1 LHTTGRMIRW
11 IFLSLVLLIA
21 TSWLPLGSCLG
32 KKVAAA
38 KEGKSE
44 EVGSEGLI
52 QLDESNFMGYLTE
65 LAGKYDHV
73 LLEFYSHWCP
83 ACRSFQPAY
92 KQIAKH
98 VLDIDE
104 KESKAWKGKDGRPVR
119 LAVARLDCPENTNL
133 CDAFGINRYPT
144 LYVDTPLHFS
154 TKSKDS
160 LMLIEAKPRSFKG
173 VLNALEKVLKRDFS
187 EALLPEGMTE
197 ESSSD
202 EIREENGGDVDEK
215 SENNS
220 GEQGT
225 EQKSKEPLPKARN
238 HSANSNDIIAG
249 TVLSFQYLQSKALL
263 RGKDK
268 RQYLIK
274 WLELLAAAHPLK
286 DCRAGSHDAMQAI
299 SSLWPESSDSILDL
313 DSLKKVN
320 VCGEMDALPAWIGC
334 AGSTVDTRGYTCG
347 LWQLIHALSVR
358 MPTKGMSDPGSQWL
372 ETIKNFISHYF
383 QCGDCASHFVSY
395 VEDAK
400 DVKSKKDA
408 VLWLWRTHNKV
419 NKRLAEEQDGT
430 ESADPEFPHVQWP
443 TREMCEDCRLKGD
456 DSWDEDRVYNFLVE
470 FYAGD
475 KEIPV
480 ENKATEHSKNA
491 TSTWRTAYGLVALV
505 FAIVY
510 MSLRNS
516 NHYAVKTAGTQRQS
530 SFRAF
535 RV

>member
-1 LHTTGRMIRW
+1 MIRR
-11 IFLSLVLLIA
+11 IFPPLVLLI
-21 TSWLPLGSCLG
+21 TTCWLPLANGLD
-32 KKVAAA
+32 KKLAMTDD
-38 KEGKSE
+38 KSK
-44 EVGSEGLI
+44 EVGSEGLV
-52 QLDESNFMGYLTE
+52 QLDESNFVGYLTE

-98 VLDIDE
+98 ILEIDE
-104 KESKAWKGKDGRPVR
+104 KESKFWQGKDGRPVR

-160 LMLIEAKPRSFKG
+160 LIPVEAKPRSFKG

-187 EALLPEGMTE
+187 QAILPEGTNE
-197 ESSSD
+197 DSGTDEAQDKTSD
-202 EIREENGGDVDEK
+202 EKDDQISRDKEK
-215 SENNS
+215 
-220 GEQGT
+220 
-225 EQKSKEPLPKARN
+225 EQKSKEISPKGKS
-238 HSANSNDIIAG
+238 HSANPNDIIAG

-263 RGKDK
+263 QGKEN

-274 WLELLAAAHPLK
+274 WLELLAAAHPVK
-286 DCRAGSHDAMQAI
+286 DCRAGAHDALQAV
-299 SSLWPESSDSILDL
+299 SSAWPESSDSIQDL

-320 VCGEMDALPAWIGC
+320 ICGEMDALPAWVGC

-347 LWQLIHALSVR
+347 LWQIIHTLSVR
-358 MPTKGMSDPGSQWL
+358 MPTTGISGPGSEWL
-372 ETIKNFISHYF
+372 ETVKNFISHYF
-383 QCGDCASHFVSY
+383 QCGDCSSHFVSY
-395 VEDAK
+395 VEDAR
-400 DVKSKKDA
+400 DVKSKKEA

-419 NKRLAEEQDGT
+419 NNRLAEEQDGT
-430 ESADPEFPHVQWP
+430 ESADPKFPHVQWP
-443 TREMCEDCRLKGD
+443 TRELCEDCRHDGD
-456 DSWDEDRVYNFLVE
+456 DDWDEDRIYDFLVE
-470 FYAGD
+470 FYGGE

-480 ENKATEHSKNA
+480 EHKATEHSKKA
-491 TSTWRTAYGLVALV
+491 TSTWTTAYGLVALV

-516 NHYAVKTAGTQRQS
+516 NHYAVKTAGAQRQS
-530 SFRAF
+530 SFRSF

>member
-1 LHTTGRMIRW
+1 MIRW
-11 IFLSLVLLIA
+11 ILLSLVLPIA
-21 TSWLPLGSCLG
+21 TGLLPLGSCLG
-32 KKVAAA
+32 KKVATRD
-38 KEGKSE
+38 GKSE

-52 QLDESNFMGYLTE
+52 QLDDTNFVGYLTE

-98 VLDIDE
+98 ILDIDE
-104 KESKAWKGKDGRPVR
+104 KETKTWKGKDGRPVR

-160 LMLIEAKPRSFKG
+160 LMVVEAKPRSFKG

-187 EALLPEGMTE
+187 QAILPEGT
-197 ESSSD
+197 D
-202 EIREENGGDVDEK
+202 EDSGTGGEIQDDEKDGGDEK
-215 SENNS
+215 DSRDQVL
-220 GEQGT
+220 EQN
-225 EQKSKEPLPKARN
+225 SKEMLSKGGN
-238 HSANSNDIIAG
+238 HSANLDDIIAG
-249 TVLSFQYLQSKALL
+249 TVLSFQYLRSKALL
-263 RGKDK
+263 QGKDK
-268 RQYLIK
+268 RGYLIK
-274 WLELLAAAHPLK
+274 WLELLTAAHPVK
-286 DCRAGSHDAMQAI
+286 DCRAGAHDAMQAVL
-299 SSLWPESSDSILDL
+299 SLWPESSDSIKDL

-320 VCGEMDALPAWIGC
+320 ICGEMDALPAWVGC

-347 LWQLIHALSVR
+347 LWQVMHALSVR
-358 MPTKGMSDPGSQWL
+358 MPTKGMSDPGSEWL
-372 ETIKNFISHYF
+372 ETIKDFISNYF

-395 VEDAK
+395 VEDAR

-408 VLWLWRTHNKV
+408 VLWLWKTHNKV

-430 ESADPEFPHVQWP
+430 ENADPKFPHVQWP
-443 TREMCEDCRLKGD
+443 TREICEDCRLEGD
-456 DSWDEDRVYNFLVE
+456 DSWDDDRIYDFLFE
-470 FYAGD
+470 FYAGEQ
-475 KEIPV
+475 EIPV
-480 ENKATEHSKNA
+480 EQKATEHSKKA

-516 NHYAVKTAGTQRQS
+516 NHYAVKAAGTQRQP